1 MTAAITIHFRKPELT
16 AACIDSL
23 LVDGWT
29 PVLVWDNSADDGH
42 SLEVLA
48 THYAGEPRVLLVG
61 NPANLGFGKGMN
73 AALAELGRRGYA
85 GPVLLV
91 NNDAQVLPGM
101 RAALLAALPRDSA
114 ASALIA
120 PRILQDGKAQ
130 GWLYYHRWLALVTRR
145 PLPGSFAYLS
155 GCCLLVQ
162 RTDNAAPLFDED
174 FFMYGEDVELSWRW
188 QRQGR
193 AQVLL
198 EDAWLRHAG
207 SASSGQASPAY
218 ERFLV
223 GSHWML
229 ARKLAKNQ
237 LELTLFLL
245 GRSLSLPVRAL
256 LRAVRQR
263 SLVPITALWQGWHL
277 AFGHPTQ
284 RIGSR
289 QDPAP
294 RPRRSPE

>member
-23 LVDGWT
+23 LVDGWA

-42 SLEVLA
+42 SLQALA
-48 THYAGEPRVLLVG
+48 ARYAGETRVLLVG

-91 NNDAQVLPGM
+91 NNDAQALPGM

-188 QRQGR
+188 QRQGG
-193 AQVLL
+193 ALVLL

-229 ARKLAKNQ
+229 AHKLADHPLQ
-237 LELTLFLL
+237 ATLMRLLRIPSLTLRATL
-245 GRSLSLPVRAL
+245 RSLRYRSWVPL
-256 LRAVRQR
+256 R
-263 SLVPITALWQGWHL
+263 SLGQL
-277 AFGHPTQ
+277 F
-284 RIGSR
+284 
-289 QDPAP
+289 
-294 RPRRSPE
+294 RRSSIPPMNQEARR